1 MRLRLRHWIIGGAF
15 FALLVGVPFALAQ
28 LPNTLTV
35 RAAPSGTAPAVLADG
50 LDANISIN
58 LIPKGTGT
66 VQINGTPVV
75 VSGGTFTSLNVNPGP
90 LNVTGTTNLTG
101 PLFMTPGTSVTLER
115 VGAAVL
121 FNSSADFSPAALAT
135 EEDAYNFV
143 LPANVLSA
151 NNQYLKIEWL
161 ATTAANANTKQVR
174 LRFGA
179 TLVCDTTL
187 AAFNAQRLSA
197 NVTIWRTGAAT
208 QKAICVGSQSAES
221 SWATAAG
228 GGSNFTTPAET
239 LSGPVTIRVTVQ
251 ATTVVTDVVAR
262 GVNMLWY
269 PAGQ

>member
-1 MRLRLRHWIIGGAF
+1 MKLRHWMLGA
-15 FALLVGVPFALAQ
+15 ALLALLAGVPLALAQ
-28 LPNTLTV
+28 LPNTLSV
-35 RAAPSGTAPAVLADG
+35 NGAPSGSPPAIQAQG

-58 LIPKGTGT
+58 LLPKGTGT
-66 VQINGTPVV
+66 VQINSAPIT

-90 LNVTGTTNLTG
+90 LNVTGQ
-101 PLFMTPGTSVTLER
+101 LFLQPGTSTPLEK
-115 VGAAVL
+115 VGGIVL
-121 FNSSADFSPAALAT
+121 FNSSADFSPAAIAT
-135 EEDAYNFV
+135 EEDAYSYV
-143 LPANVLSA
+143 LPANALSA
-151 NNQYLKIEWL
+151 NNQYLKIEWA

-187 AAFNAQRLSA
+187 AAFNNQRLTA

-208 QKAICVGSQSAES
+208 QKAVCVGTQSTES

-228 GGSNFTTPAET
+228 GGTNFTTPAET
-239 LSGPVTIRVTVQ
+239 LSGAVTIRVTVQ
-251 ATTVVTDVVAR
+251 ATTATTDVTAR